1 MLTIRKGR
9 KPQKTNS
16 SQSSPCVSF
25 VSRFFG
31 GSVLLYL
38 HLKILLGL
46 LRLLLRSSS
55 CELPNAEILRAAKG
69 RLAAFAAIFAFQT
82 ERAHMLPGHHKP
94 RVIFFCLDVFELVR
108 CFGEFLVFLLML
120 WRVVDFPIYA

>member
-1 MLTIRKGR
+1 MDFGGEGEKHKKATHL
-9 KPQKTNS
+9 NFLLF
-16 SQSSPCVSF
+16 F
-25 VSRFFG
+25 VSLFFG

-82 ERAHMLPGHHKP
+82 ERAHMLPGHQKP
-94 RVIFFCLDVFELVR
+94 RMIFFCPEMF
-108 CFGEFLVFLLML
+108 C
-120 WRVVDFPIYA
+120 W